1 METKWP
7 SVSPFL
13 LLLNDFPFWQEIS
26 RSEFPDQEKIPL
38 TQTGRPPES
47 FPPNIRNFLHSPQ
60 PSRIQPCC
68 LNPDGQTI
76 FVKCFSL
83 RRVSA
88 ASFSTTASS
97 QPASTMSATNLA
109 PLKLVVTN
117 SSMREKASVRHSSK
131 SSSGSDFHVS
141 EAGSVLRARQRIG
154 SWHPPHA
161 NLHMEEDPHDFYLGD
176 IYARINRPFDCSLS
190 TQAEREY
197 VIFLV
202 QCGSVPDI
210 GDQLQRDDRS
220 VS

>member
-1 METKWP
+1 M
-7 SVSPFL
+7 SF
-13 LLLNDFPFWQEIS
+13 
-26 RSEFPDQEKIPL
+26 PL
-38 TQTGRPPES
+38 TPTQAGRPPES
-47 FPPNIRNFLHSPQ
+47 FRHHTSATFLHSPQ
-60 PSRIQPCC
+60 PFRIQPCC
-68 LNPDGQTI
+68 LNPDGKLI

-117 SSMREKASVRHSSK
+117 SSTREKASARHSSK
-131 SSSGSDFHVS
+131 SSSGSDFHAS
-141 EAGSVLRARQRIG
+141 EAGSALRARQRIG
-154 SWHPPHA
+154 SWHPHA

-176 IYARINRPFDCSLS
+176 IYARTSRPFDCSLS

-197 VIFLV
+197 VMFLV
-202 QCGSVPDI
+202 QRGSVPDI
-210 GDQLQRDDRS
+210 ADQLQRDGRS